1 MLNNSRE
8 DALPHFNIE
17 YSANLA
23 EKIDMQ
29 ALVDVIHKAVLS
41 LGPYP
46 LGGLRVRAFQTDTY
60 AIADKL
66 PENAFIDMSFRIG
79 AGRSDEDKK
88 RTGEVI
94 FTAVSEHLKTL
105 FDTPHFMLSL
115 EIREIDPDLSW
126 KKNSIH
132 ARLRANT

>member
-1 MLNNSRE
+1 M
-8 DALPHFNIE
+8 PHFSIE

-23 EKIDMQ
+23 GKADMQ
-29 ALVDVIHKAVLS
+29 VLVDIIHEAIVS
-41 LGPYP
+41 LGPFP
-46 LGGLRVRAFQTDTY
+46 LGGLRVRAFPTETY

-79 AGRSDEDKK
+79 AGRSEAEKK
-88 RTGEVI
+88 RAGEVI
-94 FTAVSEHLKTL
+94 FGAVSDHLKTL

-115 EIREIDPDLSW
+115 EIREIDPELSW

-132 ARLRANT
+132 ARLSNTR

>member
-1 MLNNSRE
+1 M
-8 DALPHFNIE
+8 
-17 YSANLA
+17 
-23 EKIDMQ
+23 
-29 ALVDVIHKAVLS
+29 S

-46 LGGLRVRAFQTDTY
+46 LGGLRVRAFRSDAY
-60 AIADKL
+60 AIADML

-94 FTAVSEHLKTL
+94 FKAVADHLSEL
-105 FDTPHFMLSL
+105 FASPHFMLSL

-132 ARLRANT
+132 ARLNAKG

>member
-1 MLNNSRE
+1 M
-8 DALPHFNIE
+8 PHFNIE

-23 EKIDMQ
+23 GKVDMQ
-29 ALVDVIHKAVLS
+29 GLVDVVHTAVLS

-46 LGGLRVRAFQTDTY
+46 LGGLRVRAFKTETY

-79 AGRSDEDKK
+79 AGRSDADKK

-94 FTAVSEHLKTL
+94 FAAVADYLKEL
-105 FDTPHFMLSL
+105 FDKPHFMLSL

-132 ARLRANT
+132 ARLQGQK

>member
-1 MLNNSRE
+1 M
-8 DALPHFNIE
+8 PHFHIE
-17 YSANLA
+17 YSANLDGRV
-23 EKIDMQ
+23 DMQ
-29 ALVDVIHKAVLS
+29 ALCEIVHAAVVS

-46 LGGLRVRAFQTDTY
+46 LGGLRVRAFRTETY
-60 AIADKL
+60 AVADML

-94 FTAVSEHLKTL
+94 FKAVADHLSEL
-105 FDTPHFMLSL
+105 FASPHFMLSL

-132 ARLRANT
+132 ARLNAKG